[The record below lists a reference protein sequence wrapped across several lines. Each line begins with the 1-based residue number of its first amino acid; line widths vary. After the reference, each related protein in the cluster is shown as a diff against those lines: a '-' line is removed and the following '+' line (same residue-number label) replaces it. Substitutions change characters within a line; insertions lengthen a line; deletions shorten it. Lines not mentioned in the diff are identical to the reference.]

1 MSETR
6 SVNRDSFLSMHVF
19 VVIKRRR
26 ASCKG
31 RVVGCRCYTL
41 RALALTHTQPP
52 PVHRGQCPGTGS
64 VSCPHNNSNCLS
76 SDATRRLIAPTSF
89 FCCSLFS
96 VGRERAFALF

>member
-26 ASCKG
+26 ASCKE

-64 VSCPHNNSNCLS
+64 VSCPPQQFELFVFGRNSKVDCPDLF
-76 SDATRRLIAPTSF
+76 LL
-89 FCCSLFS
+89 LFS
-96 VGRERAFALF
+96 L

>member
-26 ASCKG
+26 ASCKE

-64 VSCPHNNSNCLS
+64 VSCPPQQFIKGCAARSCLLQ
-76 SDATRRLIAPTSF
+76 RPFILQPR
-89 FCCSLFS
+89 
-96 VGRERAFALF
+96 